1 MINDQ
6 TLELHK
12 FMQARRTLFCYS
24 GPLSEDLLTQISNPV
39 RQQLSESESDEG
51 VAKRVFGVFVEQAQN
66 IIRYANLR
74 ADTGEGV
81 GTIAISVTED
91 DGFLIEAVNAIDSD
105 KRTAL
110 ESTLLELSMKDAKE
124 LRKMYKDRLRS
135 GPPEGSKG
143 AGLGLLKWLAECSAL
158 NSKSPTPRMARFC
171 VSGLRVLTAF
181 SSGSAESM
189 PHGQSVGWR
198 PTAMI
203 LEPIPRSSASALSRS
218 LSPTMP

>member
-1 MINDQ
+1 MINDE

-24 GPLSEDLLTQISNPV
+24 GPLSEDLLTSISNPV

-66 IIRYANLR
+66 IIRYATLR

-81 GTIAISVTED
+81 GTIAISVTES
-91 DGFLIEAVNAIDSD
+91 DGFLIEAVNAIDST

-110 ESTLLELSMKDAKE
+110 EATLLELSMKDAKE

-135 GPPEGSKG
+135 GPPEGSQG
-143 AGLGLLKWLAECSAL
+143 AGLGFIE
-158 NSKSPTPRMARFC
+158 MARRVQRFEFEIADTENGPVFVYRGY
-171 VSGLRVLTAF
+171 VS
-181 SSGSAESM
+181 
-189 PHGQSVGWR
+189 
-198 PTAMI
+198 
-203 LEPIPRSSASALSRS
+203 
-218 LSPTMP
+218 

>member
-1 MINDQ
+1 MINDE

-39 RQQLSESESDEG
+39 RQQLSESDSDEG

-74 ADTGEGV
+74 ADTGDGV
-81 GTIAISVTED
+81 GTIAISITED

-143 AGLGLLKWLAECSAL
+143 AGLGFIE
-158 NSKSPTPRMARFC
+158 MARRVQRFEFEIADTENGPVFVYRGY
-171 VSGLRVLTAF
+171 VS
-181 SSGSAESM
+181 
-189 PHGQSVGWR
+189 
-198 PTAMI
+198 
-203 LEPIPRSSASALSRS
+203 
-218 LSPTMP
+218 

>member
-1 MINDQ
+1 MINDE

-39 RQQLSESESDEG
+39 RQQLSESDSDEG

-66 IIRYANLR
+66 IIRYATLR

-105 KRTAL
+105 KRCPREYVARIEHERCQRAAKDVQGPTAQRPARGV
-110 ESTLLELSMKDAKE
+110 KG
-124 LRKMYKDRLRS
+124 S
-135 GPPEGSKG
+135 GPRFHRNGSQG
-143 AGLGLLKWLAECSAL
+143 A
-158 NSKSPTPRMARFC
+158 T
-171 VSGLRVLTAF
+171 LRV
-181 SSGSAESM
+181 
-189 PHGQSVGWR
+189 
-198 PTAMI
+198 
-203 LEPIPRSSASALSRS
+203 
-218 LSPTMP
+218 